1 MIYIYIFERY
11 ILYPQTN
18 KITQDSY
25 MPIILGA
32 VISQRVVGF
41 KKIFISA
48 NPFPVEFSFVNHKLF
63 LGTEPTYIK
72 GICEKVKHS

>member
-1 MIYIYIFERY
+1 
-11 ILYPQTN
+11 
-18 KITQDSY
+18 

-63 LGTEPTYIK
+63 LGTEPTNIK
-72 GICEKVKHS
+72 GICEKVKHSWGQELRLCQPQNSLSY

>member
-1 MIYIYIFERY
+1 
-11 ILYPQTN
+11 
-18 KITQDSY
+18 

>member
-1 MIYIYIFERY
+1 
-11 ILYPQTN
+11 
-18 KITQDSY
+18 

-63 LGTEPTYIK
+63 LGTEPTNIK